1 MRTNQQA
8 LRRLD
13 QRHGTAITGIPA
25 LEVGHEIVVGI
36 ERDLRMTICIVLLLL
51 RAR

>member
-13 QRHGTAITGIPA
+13 QLRHGAAFTGSPA
-25 LEVGHEIVVGI
+25 LEVGHEIVVGV
-36 ERDLRMTICIVLLLL
+36 ERDMTICIVLLLL